1 VPDQEYRERSHEIW
15 EEVAESWDRER
26 QLLWSVSRRV
36 GERLVDVLDPQPGE
50 KLLELAAGTGE
61 TGLRAAA
68 RLGDDGRLVSTDF
81 SENMVEATRRE
92 AERLGFKNVDAQVAD
107 AERLGFV
114 DDQFDGVLC
123 RWGYMLMADPEA
135 ALRETRRVLRAGGR
149 LSFAVWAGAEQN
161 PWAAI
166 PGRALIEQTG
176 APPPDPEAPGIF
188 SMADPKR
195 TRGLLKEAGFRSKQE
210 DAVELN
216 WHFDDADDY
225 WHFLTQVAGPI
236 AILITALSDEDRAAL
251 RERIDPAIEPFRADS
266 GYDLPGASYV
276 FLAD

>member
-50 KLLELAAGTGE
+50 KLLELAAGTGD

-68 RLGDDGRLVSTDF
+68 RLGDDGRLVATDF

-114 DDQFDGVLC
+114 DDNFDGVLC
-123 RWGYMLMADPEA
+123 RWGYMLMADPAA
-135 ALRETRRVLRAGGR
+135 ALSETRRVLRTGGR
-149 LSFAVWAGAEQN
+149 LAFAVWAGAERN

-166 PGRALIEQTG
+166 AGRALLEQTG

-195 TRGLLKEAGFRSKQE
+195 TRGLLKEAGFQSKVE
-210 DAVELN
+210 DEVELA
-216 WHFDDADDY
+216 WRFDDADDY
-225 WHFLTQVAGPI
+225 WRFLNEVAGPI
-236 AILITALSDEDRAAL
+236 AISIAALSEEDRAAL
-251 RERIDPAIEPFRADS
+251 RERIDAAIEPFRTDS
-266 GYDLPGASYV
+266 GCVMPGVSYV
-276 FLAD
+276 FLAT